1 MEPYMSQKRGN
12 WGTASSTE
20 TWNTVYFCGYTCGH
34 TENTQSKKCKF
45 FILFKVGTEVLTF
58 P

>member
-34 TENTQSKKCKF
+34 TENTQRNVNFSFYSKLVQKC
-45 FILFKVGTEVLTF
+45 
-58 P
+58 